1 MTTTTER
8 CSVCSAPLLNP
19 HKWPA
24 MKIRSSSGKRTTTS
38 TNSKSKNVVHQ
49 TIEDEYIKQLQEQI
63 YYLENECQYLYPFFS
78 FVGWIC
84 LGGKVVFRI

>member
-1 MTTTTER
+1 MMMMTTTTER

-24 MKIRSSSGKRTTTS
+24 TKTGNTRSSSSKRTV
-38 TNSKSKNVVHQ
+38 NKQKAVVNQ

-63 YYLENECQYLYPFFS
+63 YYLEHECQYLYPFFLIG
-78 FVGWIC
+78 FDLI
-84 LGGKVVFRI
+84 